1 MSYRCNCLVFRGG
14 NSVHVLL
21 TVWHWPVAMT
31 EPSSCS
37 VEGVELFIIHGLQA
51 YLSQVFV
58 VGIYKSLA
66 FNVQLARVI
75 SYQGELF
82 GCLSEG
88 RPALSRE
95 LFSRLCLCIGL
106 GWLHGLAGV
115 RERGCMRRFDA
126 ITFLY
131 FLFSTKS

>member
-1 MSYRCNCLVFRGG
+1 MQGRG
-14 NSVHVLL
+14 L
-21 TVWHWPVAMT
+21 
-31 EPSSCS
+31 
-37 VEGVELFIIHGLQA
+37 ELFVIHGLQA

-66 FNVQLARVI
+66 FDVQLARVI

-82 GCLSEG
+82 CCLSEG

-95 LFSRLCLCIGL
+95 LFSRLYLCIGL
-106 GWLHGLAGV
+106 GV

-126 ITFLY
+126 VAFLY